1 MIPHLG
7 GFDVE
12 DSILKSIRKL
22 IGGIDAD
29 EGPFDT
35 DLIIHINTV
44 LQTLNQLGCGKENF
58 MVTGNDETWSDFL
71 GSPTIILNW
80 VKTYVYLKVRLY
92 FDPPSSGTLMQA
104 MKEQADEL
112 EWRINCHVDRGVLPT
127 EGD

>member
-29 EGPFDT
+29 EGPFDA

-58 MVTGNDETWSDFL
+58 EITGNDETWSDFL

-104 MKEQADEL
+104 MKEQSDEL

-127 EGD
+127 EGE

>member
-71 GSPTIILNW
+71 GGPTIILNW

>member
-29 EGPFDT
+29 EGPFDA

-58 MVTGNDETWSDFL
+58 EITGNDETWSDFL
-71 GSPTIILNW
+71 GSPTITLNW

-112 EWRINCHVDRGVLPT
+112 EWRINCHVDRGVLQT
-127 EGD
+127 EGE